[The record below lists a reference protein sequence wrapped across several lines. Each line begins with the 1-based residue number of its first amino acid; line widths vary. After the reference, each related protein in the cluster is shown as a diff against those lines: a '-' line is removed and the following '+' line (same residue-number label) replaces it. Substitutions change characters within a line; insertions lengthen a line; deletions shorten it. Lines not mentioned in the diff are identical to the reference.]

1 MKQSSSVKIKKS
13 KGSAYFG
20 EFVGKE
26 KSGMGIMMSDS
37 GRVYEGY
44 WKNDQKDGKGYEK
57 YVSGNIYIGQY
68 SMGKP

>member
-1 MKQSSSVKIKKS
+1 
-13 KGSAYFG
+13 
-20 EFVGKE
+20 
-26 KSGMGIMMSDS
+26 MGIMMSDS